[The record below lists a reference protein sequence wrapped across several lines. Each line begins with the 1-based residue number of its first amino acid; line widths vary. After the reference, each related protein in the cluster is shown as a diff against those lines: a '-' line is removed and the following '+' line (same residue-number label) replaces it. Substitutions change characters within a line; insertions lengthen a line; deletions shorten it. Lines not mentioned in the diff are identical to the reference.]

1 MNKGVVAI
9 STVLVLGVVLS
20 FVTLTLTSLSIGEAQ
35 SAFGLFRGED
45 TLQFVE
51 GCAED
56 YMLKIRTQGSGFTAG
71 NITRPEGTCSIVV
84 NAGDPN
90 WDITVSTTGSAY
102 RRTVN
107 VIFTRTSSGIS
118 LTSWKEI

>member
-1 MNKGVVAI
+1 MNNKGVVAI
-9 STVLVLGVVLS
+9 STVLILGVVLS

-45 TLQFVE
+45 TLQFGE

-71 NITRPEGTCSIVV
+71 NITRPEGTGSSVV

-90 WDITVSTTGSAY
+90 WNITVSTTG
-102 RRTVN
+102 
-107 VIFTRTSSGIS
+107 
-118 LTSWKEI
+118 